1 MLNPMTRKQITLV
14 KQTFARIS
22 DRSPDLALDFYQRLF
37 QRDPRLQ
44 VLFHGNLPDQGQAL
58 FSMIQLIVR
67 TLDYQEQVVPI
78 VYELGKRHAAYGV
91 GAPDYATF
99 RGALLDTLESALD
112 DGFTSDVR
120 DAWGAAYDF
129 MAAVMEEAH
138 AHVREGK
145 TLPFRKLGPVLE
157 EEADQ

>member
-1 MLNPMTRKQITLV
+1 MQNPMTRKQINLV
-14 KQTFARIS
+14 KQTFTRIS
-22 DRSPDLALDFYQRLF
+22 DRSDELGLDFYHRLF
-37 QRDPRLQ
+37 QQDPKLQ
-44 VLFHGNLPDQGQAL
+44 VLFHGNLPNQGQAL

-91 GAPDYATF
+91 GGADYATF
-99 RGALLDTLESALD
+99 RGALLDTLQAAIGN
-112 DGFTSDVR
+112 GFTAEVR

-129 MAAVMEEAH
+129 MAGVMEEAQ

-145 TLPFRKLGPVLE
+145 TLPFRRLGPHLE
-157 EEADQ
+157 EEADK

>member
-1 MLNPMTRKQITLV
+1 MLNPMTREQINLV
-14 KQTFARIS
+14 KKTFTRIAP
-22 DRSPDLALDFYQRLF
+22 RSAELGLRFYQLLF
-37 QRDPRLQ
+37 ERDPRLQ
-44 VLFHGNLPDQGQAL
+44 VLFHGNLPNQGQAL

-91 GAPDYATF
+91 GGTDYATF
-99 RGALLDTLESALD
+99 RGALLDTLEFAL
-112 DGFTSDVR
+112 GNGYTAEVSE
-120 DAWGAAYDF
+120 AWGTAYDF
-129 MAAVMEEAH
+129 MASVMEEAN

-145 TLPFRKLGPVLE
+145 TLPFRKLGPRLE